1 MAKNARDINGE
12 LGQFIVTNWTED
24 YDMDADGLVA
34 VVADTLGTLIKVL
47 AEKGIISASVTGA

>member
-1 MAKNARDINGE
+1 MKDARDINGE

-24 YDMDADGLVA
+24 YDMDANGAVA

-47 AEKGIISASVTGA
+47 AEKGIISATVSS